1 MLESKKVKAFTL
13 IMTLGIVYGD
23 IGTSPLY
30 VMSAII
36 GANNGFVQRDYI
48 LGVVSLIVWTLILMT
63 TVKYVWQI
71 LNADN
76 NGEGGILSL
85 FALVRTHYKKLIIP
99 AVIGS
104 ASLLAE
110 SIITPSVTVIS
121 AVEGLK
127 DIMFINGQMILVI
140 VFIILT
146 ILFLVQHFGTEKIG
160 KTFGIVMF
168 GWFSFLAIIGITGI
182 LKDTCI
188 IKALNP
194 IYGIRLLFES
204 PLAFAIL
211 GAVFLCTTGAE
222 ALYSD
227 LGHCGKKNIRYTWIF
242 VKIVLVLNYLGQG
255 AYLLQFHGNM
265 IDGNPFFMLVPNELM
280 VFAIIFAILAA
291 IIASQSIISGAFTLI
306 SEAIKLE
313 IFQRLVINYPS
324 NLKGQVYIPAV
335 NFMMWLGCIG
345 IVFYFRESARME
357 AAYGLSITIAM
368 LMTTIMYYFYLKK
381 NGIKKIFAYLFLVV
395 YLIIEGAFL
404 LSNLLKIPEGGY
416 ITILIGLCLIFIMY
430 IWIKSRKITAEAAE
444 RVSIKDYLA
453 EIELLQKDKSIPL
466 IATNLVYLTQ
476 STKKGKV
483 EKKIIYSLLNRGFKK
498 AEIYWFVNVI
508 VTNEPFTMKYEIDII
523 KKKTIFKV
531 HLHLGFRVNRDLS
544 SYLQYIFED
553 MVNKNEI
560 DRKIHSYRLRS
571 ISSCISPYNIDN
583 IKFIML
589 NETINDSCDLKK
601 FDLFILK
608 LKILIKH
615 YTISPARWFGI
626 EIGDVEVE
634 TLPLLVHKTKTPALI
649 RFYKKY

>member
-1 MLESKKVKAFTL
+1 MLKLKGKKNKVFVL

-30 VMSAII
+30 VMSAIMR
-36 GANNGFVQRDYI
+36 ANDGLVQRDYI
-48 LGVVSLIVWTLILMT
+48 LGAISLIIWTLILMT
-63 TVKYVWQI
+63 TIKYVWQI

-110 SIITPSVTVIS
+110 SIITPSVTVTS

-127 DIMFINGQMILVI
+127 SIVSINGQKILII
-140 VFIILT
+140 VVIILT

-168 GWFSFLAIIGITGI
+168 GWFSFLASIGMIGILQNNSI
-182 LKDTCI
+182 VE
-188 IKALNP
+188 ALNP
-194 IYGIRLLFES
+194 IYGIRLLFGS
-204 PLAFAIL
+204 PFSFVIL
-211 GAVFLCTTGAE
+211 GAVFLCTTGVE

-227 LGHCGKKNIRYTWIF
+227 LGHCGKKNIRYTWVF
-242 VKIVLVLNYLGQG
+242 VKIALFLNYLGQG
-255 AYLLQFHGNM
+255 AHLLQFQGCK
-265 IDGNPFFMLVPNELM
+265 IDENPFFMLVPNELM
-280 VFAIIFAILAA
+280 FFTIIFATLAA
-291 IIASQSIISGAFTLI
+291 IIASQSLISGAFTLI

-324 NLKGQVYIPAV
+324 SLKGQVYIPAI
-335 NFMMWLGCIG
+335 NFMMWLGCTG
-345 IVFYFRESARME
+345 IVFYFKESAKME
-357 AAYGLSITIAM
+357 AAYGLTISIAM

-381 NGIKKIFAYLFLVV
+381 IEMKKVFAYLFLAV
-395 YLIIEGAFL
+395 YLSIEGTFL

-416 ITILIGLCLIFIMY
+416 ITILISSVLVFVMY
-430 IWIKSRKITAEAAE
+430 IWIKGRKITADAAE
-444 RVSIKDYLA
+444 RVSIKDYLT
-453 EIELLQKDKSIPL
+453 EIELLQKDESVPL

-476 STKKGKV
+476 STKKDKV

-498 AEIYWFVNVI
+498 AKIYWFVNVT
-508 VTNEPFTMKYEIDII
+508 VTNEPFTMEYYVDII
-523 KKKTIFKV
+523 KEKTVFKV
-531 HLHLGFRVNRDLS
+531 HLYLGFRINRNLS

-553 MVNKNEI
+553 MVNKNEL
-560 DRKIHSYRLRS
+560 DEKIHSYRLKS
-571 ISSCISPYNIDN
+571 INPYKIYN
-583 IKFIML
+583 IKFIIL

-608 LKILIKH
+608 LKMLIRR
-615 YTISPARWFGI
+615 YTVSPARWFGI
-626 EIGDVEVE
+626 EVGDVEIE
-634 TLPLLVHKTKTPALI
+634 TLPLLVRKTRTSGLVRLYDKDI
-649 RFYKKY
+649 I